1 MRFTPWSPLRD
12 TGLPTAHPVVTYAT
26 SYLIP
31 RFCCSHSIN
40 EDTHIQTSTNSS
52 NPHNTKMLDFPL
64 CSAGFKSQAFRSV
77 GAGLP
82 LKVRHIYST
91 NHRKDFWD
99 WSQVPWEGH
108 PSPWSWVGGWLTI
121 PAGWPSTSLFLF
133 GQGRARTARNQGSG
147 LARPRG
153 CGWEWSRGGAPR
165 PGSPAHLEAS
175 GAGAWSQPGR

>member
-12 TGLPTAHPVVTYAT
+12 TGLPTAQPVVTYAT

-52 NPHNTKMLDFPL
+52 KPHNTKLLEFLL
-64 CSAGFKSQAFRSV
+64 CSARFKSQAFRSV

-91 NHRKDFWD
+91 NSRKALLGLESSALGGAPVSLELGWRLAH
-99 WSQVPWEGH
+99 Q
-108 PSPWSWVGGWLTI
+108 PSWL
-121 PAGWPSTSLFLF
+121 AFTSLSPF
-133 GQGRARTARNQGSG
+133 GQGRARTARNQGSA